1 MIEDIVDRLVGMN
14 PQDLR
19 DKLEEV
25 SCGTPGYAHAFILW
39 VYLRLMINNNY
50 FGEHLYEIGLRQ
62 AIRNFVMFGG
72 VRID

>member
-1 MIEDIVDRLVGMN
+1 MIEDIVDRLMGMD

-19 DKLEEV
+19 DKV
-25 SCGTPGYAHAFILW
+25 ADINPATPGYAHTFILW

-62 AIRNFVMFGG
+62 AVRNFVMFGG